1 MKKRAIFQG
10 VGTALATPFLQNEI
24 DYPALFRMIDM
35 QIACGVQAL
44 IIGGTTGEVATL
56 SDAERERLYSESAA
70 HIAGRCRLI
79 FGAGTNDT
87 RKAIEHAKTAER
99 IGCDGILVV
108 TPYYNKG
115 TKDGIVNHYLQIADK
130 CNLPILLY
138 NVPSRTGVH
147 LSADQLL
154 TLSECE
160 RIVGIK
166 EAADSAERLVSLS
179 AIEGLVLYAGNDSQ
193 FYTVLSLGGAGVIS
207 VASNLVPA
215 RFVSLFSR
223 FCEGRYAEALAAQ
236 KALLPLIDALFLET
250 NPAPLK
256 YALGAMGLCS
266 DEVRLPL
273 SLPSEATAKR
283 VLSVLRSFS
292 IDGFR

>member
-35 QIACGVQAL
+35 QIAAGTQAL
-44 IIGGTTGEVATL
+44 IIGGTTGEAATL
-56 SDAERERLYSESAA
+56 EDKERERLYSESAA

-79 FGAGTNDT
+79 LGAGTNDT

-130 CNLPILLY
+130 CALPILLY

-147 LSADQLL
+147 LSLDQLL

-166 EAADSAERLVSLS
+166 EAADSAERLVALS
-179 AIEGLVLYAGNDSQ
+179 AIEGLALYAGNDSQ
-193 FYTVLSLGGAGVIS
+193 FYTVLALGGAGVIS
-207 VASNLVPA
+207 VASGLVPN
-215 RFVSLFSR
+215 RFVSLFSH
-223 FCEGRYAEALAAQ
+223 FSEGRREQALAEQ

-256 YALGAMGLCS
+256 YALGALGICS

-273 SLPSEATAKR
+273 SAPTQKTKEA
-283 VLSVLRSFS
+283 VLSALR
-292 IDGFR
+292 GL